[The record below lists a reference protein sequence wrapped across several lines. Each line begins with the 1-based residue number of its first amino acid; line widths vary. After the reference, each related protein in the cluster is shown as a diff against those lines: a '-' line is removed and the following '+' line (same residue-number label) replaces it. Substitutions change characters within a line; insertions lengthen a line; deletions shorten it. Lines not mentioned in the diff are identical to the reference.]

1 MWILVFTTV
10 LLICITDSLI
20 KVFYPNKFIH
30 ILQLFNITLKTQ
42 QNFSNK
48 NVQMKNVK
56 NNLYTNYTVVKTSIH
71 IPHCNQL

>member
-1 MWILVFTTV
+1 M
-10 LLICITDSLI
+10 

-30 ILQLFNITLKTQ
+30 ILQFFNITLKTQ

-48 NVQMKNVK
+48 NV
-56 NNLYTNYTVVKTSIH
+56 TNADEKCQNKFVYKLYTVVKTSIH